1 MPVSM
6 KQIVIDKTTRDV
18 VRKKFGISNSMMSRI
33 LKYQNTGILSRKVR
47 SHIFNFREYHIVN
60 N

>member
-1 MPVSM
+1 M
-6 KQIVIDKTTRDV
+6 KQIIIDKNTRDE
-18 VRKKFGISNSMMSRI
+18 VRNKFGIDNPLMSRI

-47 SHIFNFREYHIVN
+47 AYIFNFREYHIVN

>member
-1 MPVSM
+1 M